1 MRPQKINDEE
11 LIKSIFQSI
20 RSKGFDGVSIR
31 DLEKCSGLKKASLYH
46 RFPNGKIE
54 MTQKVMAFVADWVSQ
69 NILSF
74 LKDQNLDIETRL
86 DKALENISLFYNNG
100 EYTCLF
106 KALSL
111 ENSYSIFDK
120 ELEKGMTNWIG
131 AWEQFGID
139 KGLDPILAKENAVKV
154 MIQIQGALT
163 VSKVMKKNE
172 VFTQTLKNIAQLYQL

>member
-11 LIKSIFQSI
+11 LIESIFQSI

-54 MTQKVMAFVADWVSQ
+54 MTQKVMAFVGEWVSQ
-69 NILSF
+69 NILSL
-74 LKDQNLDIETRL
+74 LKDQSLDTEVRL
-86 DKALENISLFYNNG
+86 NKALESISVFYNKG

-120 ELEKGMTNWIG
+120 ELEKGMSNWIG
-131 AWEQFGID
+131 AWEQYGID
-139 KGLDPILAKENAVKV
+139 KGLDPVLAKDNAVKV
-154 MIQIQGALT
+154 MIQLQGSLT
-163 VSKVMKKNE
+163 VSKVMKNNE
-172 VFTQTLKNIAQLYQL
+172 VFAQTLKDIAQLYQ